1 MGCIPY
7 CAIFVSLNL
16 LKCMDLEIGYMLW
29 FYLKGGTFFIGN
41 CLHQVSQHRKALS
54 LILKGAVTMGKLKK
68 AFFSILGL
76 VLILSSFTF
85 AFGTKAAS
93 ASQKNKINS
102 IQEYQ
107 DLLLATL
114 KISNPQDEEQLD
126 DAVNQFNTKN
136 AFTEEA
142 LTKYYVETNSKTILP
157 NVENTRK
164 ELDIEKYI
172 QTNIDMGQFI
182 THKLN
187 ENISVTFT
195 NTPVYFIES
204 TTEEDTPQS
213 ASDAEITAKKYKN
226 TKTYTHSYTAKN
238 FLNMKLFTVK
248 TKGYFQYNGS
258 DVKPKLNDAWYTKG
272 FLSIWQVSNWQKSTY
287 KKGSNYA
294 EVYGR
299 GNFHFG
305 LEVNGYG
312 LIVQDQYIKV
322 YLTGNKKGSVYKKT
336 SVK

>member
-1 MGCIPY
+1 
-7 CAIFVSLNL
+7 
-16 LKCMDLEIGYMLW
+16 
-29 FYLKGGTFFIGN
+29 
-41 CLHQVSQHRKALS
+41 
-54 LILKGAVTMGKLKK
+54 MGKFKK
-68 AFFSILGL
+68 SLFSILGF

-85 AFGTKAAS
+85 VTGSKAAS
-93 ASQKNKINS
+93 ASEKNEINS

-114 KISNPQDEEQLD
+114 KISNPQDEEQLEN
-126 DAVNQFNTKN
+126 AVDQFNSKN
-136 AFTEEA
+136 VFNDKA
-142 LTKYYVETNSKTILP
+142 LTKYYVESNSKTILP
-157 NVENTRK
+157 NVDNTKK

-172 QTNIDMGQFI
+172 QSNIDIGQFT
-182 THKLN
+182 THKLS

-204 TTEEDTPQS
+204 TTEEDTPQTS
-213 ASDAEITAKKYKN
+213 SDVEIAAAKYKN

-248 TKGYFQYNGS
+248 AKGYFQYNGS

-305 LEVNGYG
+305 LEINGYG
-312 LIVQDQYIKV
+312 LVVQDQYIKV
-322 YLTGNKKGSVYKKT
+322 YLTGNKKGTVYKKT

>member
-1 MGCIPY
+1 
-7 CAIFVSLNL
+7 
-16 LKCMDLEIGYMLW
+16 
-29 FYLKGGTFFIGN
+29 
-41 CLHQVSQHRKALS
+41 
-54 LILKGAVTMGKLKK
+54 MGKFKK
-68 AFFSILGL
+68 TLFSILGF

-85 AFGTKAAS
+85 ATGSKAAS
-93 ASQKNKINS
+93 ASEKNVINS

-114 KISNPQDEEQLD
+114 KISNPQDEEQLENVVD
-126 DAVNQFNTKN
+126 QFNFKN
-136 AFTEEA
+136 AFNDKA
-142 LTKYYVETNSKTILP
+142 LTKYYVDSNSKTILP
-157 NVENTRK
+157 KVNNAK
-164 ELDIEKYI
+164 NELDIEKYI
-172 QTNIDMGQFI
+172 QSNVDIGQFT

-204 TTEEDTPQS
+204 TTEEETPQTS
-213 ASDAEITAKKYKN
+213 SDVEIAAAKYKN

-248 TKGYFQYNGS
+248 AKGYFQYNGS

-305 LEVNGYG
+305 LEINGYG
-312 LIVQDQYIKV
+312 LVVQDQYIKV
-322 YLTGNKKGSVYKKT
+322 YLTGNKKGTVNKKT

>member
-1 MGCIPY
+1 MG
-7 CAIFVSLNL
+7 F
-16 LKCMDLEIGYMLW
+16 
-29 FYLKGGTFFIGN
+29 
-41 CLHQVSQHRKALS
+41 
-54 LILKGAVTMGKLKK
+54 
-68 AFFSILGL
+68 

-85 AFGTKAAS
+85 ATGSKTAS
-93 ASQKNKINS
+93 ASEKNEINS

-107 DLLLATL
+107 DLLLVTL
-114 KISNPQDEEQLD
+114 KISNPQDEEQLEN
-126 DAVNQFNTKN
+126 AVDQFNSKN
-136 AFTEEA
+136 EFTEKA

-157 NVENTRK
+157 NVDNTKK
-164 ELDIEKYI
+164 ELDIDKYI
-172 QTNIDMGQFI
+172 QSNVDIGQFT

-204 TTEEDTPQS
+204 TTEEETPPTS
-213 ASDAEITAKKYKN
+213 SDVEIAAAKYKN

-248 TKGYFQYNGS
+248 TKGYFQYNGT
-258 DVKPKLNDAWYTKG
+258 DVKPKLNDAWYTRG

-305 LEVNGYG
+305 LEINGYG
-312 LIVQDQYIKV
+312 LVVQDQYIKV
-322 YLTGNKKGSVYKKT
+322 YLTGNKKGTVYKKT

>member
-1 MGCIPY
+1 M
-7 CAIFVSLNL
+7 
-16 LKCMDLEIGYMLW
+16 
-29 FYLKGGTFFIGN
+29 
-41 CLHQVSQHRKALS
+41 RKF
-54 LILKGAVTMGKLKK
+54 KK
-68 AFFSILGL
+68 TLFSILGF

-85 AFGTKAAS
+85 ATGSKAAS
-93 ASQKNKINS
+93 ASEKNEINS
-102 IQEYQ
+102 IKEYE

-114 KISNPQDEEQLD
+114 KFSNPKDEDQLEN
-126 DAVNQFNTKN
+126 AVNQFNSKN
-136 AFTEEA
+136 VFNNKA
-142 LTKYYVETNSKTILP
+142 LTKYYVESNSKTILP
-157 NVENTRK
+157 NVDNTKK
-164 ELDIEKYI
+164 ELDIENYI
-172 QTNIDMGQFI
+172 QSNIDIGQFT

-204 TTEEDTPQS
+204 TTEEDTPQTS
-213 ASDAEITAKKYKN
+213 SNVEIAAAKYKN

-248 TKGYFQYNGS
+248 AKGYFQYNGS

-305 LEVNGYG
+305 LEINGYG
-312 LIVQDQYIKV
+312 LVVQDQYIKV
-322 YLTGNKKGSVYKKT
+322 YLTGNKKGTVYKKT

>member
-1 MGCIPY
+1 
-7 CAIFVSLNL
+7 
-16 LKCMDLEIGYMLW
+16 
-29 FYLKGGTFFIGN
+29 
-41 CLHQVSQHRKALS
+41 
-54 LILKGAVTMGKLKK
+54 MGKFKK
-68 AFFSILGL
+68 TLFSILGF

-85 AFGTKAAS
+85 ATGSKTAS
-93 ASQKNKINS
+93 ASEKNEINS

-107 DLLLATL
+107 DLLLVTL
-114 KISNPQDEEQLD
+114 KISNPQDEEQLEN
-126 DAVNQFNTKN
+126 AVDQFNSKN
-136 AFTEEA
+136 EFTEKA

-157 NVENTRK
+157 NVDNPKK
-164 ELDIEKYI
+164 ELDIDKYI
-172 QTNIDMGQFI
+172 QSNVDIGQFT

-204 TTEEDTPQS
+204 TIEEETPPTS
-213 ASDAEITAKKYKN
+213 SDVEIAAAKYKN

-248 TKGYFQYNGS
+248 TKGYFQYNGN
-258 DVKPKLNDAWYTKG
+258 DVKPKLNDAWYTRG

-305 LEVNGYG
+305 LEINGYG
-312 LIVQDQYIKV
+312 LVVQDQYIKV
-322 YLTGNKKGSVYKKT
+322 YLTGNKKGTVYKKT

>member
-1 MGCIPY
+1 M
-7 CAIFVSLNL
+7 
-16 LKCMDLEIGYMLW
+16 
-29 FYLKGGTFFIGN
+29 
-41 CLHQVSQHRKALS
+41 RKF
-54 LILKGAVTMGKLKK
+54 KK
-68 AFFSILGL
+68 TLFSILGF

-85 AFGTKAAS
+85 ATGSKAAS
-93 ASQKNKINS
+93 ASEKNEINS
-102 IQEYQ
+102 IKEYQ

-114 KISNPQDEEQLD
+114 KFSNPKDEDQLEN
-126 DAVNQFNTKN
+126 AVNQFNSKN
-136 AFTEEA
+136 VFNNKA
-142 LTKYYVETNSKTILP
+142 LTKYYVESNSKTILP
-157 NVENTRK
+157 NVDNTKK
-164 ELDIEKYI
+164 ELDIENYI
-172 QTNIDMGQFI
+172 QSNIDIGQFA

-204 TTEEDTPQS
+204 TTEEDTPQTS
-213 ASDAEITAKKYKN
+213 SNVEIAAAKYKN

-248 TKGYFQYNGS
+248 AKGYFQYNGS

-305 LEVNGYG
+305 LEINGYG
-312 LIVQDQYIKV
+312 LVVQDQYIKV
-322 YLTGNKKGSVYKKT
+322 YLTGNKKGTVYKKT

>member
-1 MGCIPY
+1 
-7 CAIFVSLNL
+7 
-16 LKCMDLEIGYMLW
+16 
-29 FYLKGGTFFIGN
+29 
-41 CLHQVSQHRKALS
+41 
-54 LILKGAVTMGKLKK
+54 MGKFKK
-68 AFFSILGL
+68 SLFSILGF

-85 AFGTKAAS
+85 VTGSKAAS
-93 ASQKNKINS
+93 ASEKNEINS

-114 KISNPQDEEQLD
+114 KISNPQDEEQLENVVD
-126 DAVNQFNTKN
+126 QFNSKN
-136 AFTEEA
+136 VFNDKA
-142 LTKYYVETNSKTILP
+142 LTKYYVESNSKTILP
-157 NVENTRK
+157 NVDNTKK

-172 QTNIDMGQFI
+172 QSNIDIGQFT
-182 THKLN
+182 THKLS

-204 TTEEDTPQS
+204 TTEEDTPQTS
-213 ASDAEITAKKYKN
+213 SDVEIAAAKYKN

-248 TKGYFQYNGS
+248 AKGYFQYNGS

-305 LEVNGYG
+305 LEINGYG
-312 LIVQDQYIKV
+312 LVVQDQYIKV
-322 YLTGNKKGSVYKKT
+322 YLTGNKKGTVYKKT

>member
-1 MGCIPY
+1 
-7 CAIFVSLNL
+7 
-16 LKCMDLEIGYMLW
+16 
-29 FYLKGGTFFIGN
+29 
-41 CLHQVSQHRKALS
+41 
-54 LILKGAVTMGKLKK
+54 MGKFKK
-68 AFFSILGL
+68 SLFSILGF

-85 AFGTKAAS
+85 VTGSKAAS
-93 ASQKNKINS
+93 ASEKNEINS

-114 KISNPQDEEQLD
+114 KISNPQDEEQLEN
-126 DAVNQFNTKN
+126 AVDQFNSKN
-136 AFTEEA
+136 VFNDKA
-142 LTKYYVETNSKTILP
+142 LTKYYVESNRKTILP
-157 NVENTRK
+157 NVDNTKK

-172 QTNIDMGQFI
+172 QSNIDIGQFT
-182 THKLN
+182 THKLS

-204 TTEEDTPQS
+204 TTEEDTPQTS
-213 ASDAEITAKKYKN
+213 SDVEIAAAKYKN

-248 TKGYFQYNGS
+248 AKGYFQYNGS

-305 LEVNGYG
+305 LEINGYG
-312 LIVQDQYIKV
+312 LVVQDQYIKV
-322 YLTGNKKGSVYKKT
+322 YLTGNKKGTVYKKT

>member
-1 MGCIPY
+1 
-7 CAIFVSLNL
+7 
-16 LKCMDLEIGYMLW
+16 
-29 FYLKGGTFFIGN
+29 
-41 CLHQVSQHRKALS
+41 
-54 LILKGAVTMGKLKK
+54 MGKFKK
-68 AFFSILGL
+68 TLFSILGF

-85 AFGTKAAS
+85 ATGSKTAS
-93 ASQKNKINS
+93 ASEKNEINS

-107 DLLLATL
+107 DLLLVTL
-114 KISNPQDEEQLD
+114 KISNPQDEEQLEN
-126 DAVNQFNTKN
+126 AVDQFNSKN
-136 AFTEEA
+136 EFTEKA

-157 NVENTRK
+157 NVDNTKK
-164 ELDIEKYI
+164 ELDIDKYI
-172 QTNIDMGQFI
+172 PSNVGIGQFT

-204 TTEEDTPQS
+204 TTEEETPPTS
-213 ASDAEITAKKYKN
+213 SDVEIAAAKYKN

-248 TKGYFQYNGS
+248 TKGYFQYNGT
-258 DVKPKLNDAWYTKG
+258 DVKPKLNDAWYTRG

-305 LEVNGYG
+305 LEINGYG
-312 LIVQDQYIKV
+312 LVVQDQYIKV
-322 YLTGNKKGSVYKKT
+322 YLTGNKKGTVYKKT

>member
-1 MGCIPY
+1 
-7 CAIFVSLNL
+7 
-16 LKCMDLEIGYMLW
+16 
-29 FYLKGGTFFIGN
+29 
-41 CLHQVSQHRKALS
+41 
-54 LILKGAVTMGKLKK
+54 MGKFKK
-68 AFFSILGL
+68 SLFSILGF

-85 AFGTKAAS
+85 VTGSKAAS
-93 ASQKNKINS
+93 ASEKNEINS

-114 KISNPQDEEQLD
+114 KISNPQDEEQLEN
-126 DAVNQFNTKN
+126 AVDQFNSKN
-136 AFTEEA
+136 VFNDKA
-142 LTKYYVETNSKTILP
+142 LTKYYVESNSKTILP
-157 NVENTRK
+157 NVDNTKK

-172 QTNIDMGQFI
+172 QSNIDIGQFT
-182 THKLN
+182 THKLS

-204 TTEEDTPQS
+204 TAEEDTPQTS
-213 ASDAEITAKKYKN
+213 SDVEIAAAKYKN

-248 TKGYFQYNGS
+248 AKGYFQYNGS

-312 LIVQDQYIKV
+312 LVVQDQYIKV
-322 YLTGNKKGSVYKKT
+322 YLTGNKKGTVYKKT

>member
-1 MGCIPY
+1 
-7 CAIFVSLNL
+7 
-16 LKCMDLEIGYMLW
+16 
-29 FYLKGGTFFIGN
+29 
-41 CLHQVSQHRKALS
+41 
-54 LILKGAVTMGKLKK
+54 MGKFKK
-68 AFFSILGL
+68 TLFSILGF

-85 AFGTKAAS
+85 ATGSKTAS
-93 ASQKNKINS
+93 ASEKNEINS

-107 DLLLATL
+107 DLLLVTL
-114 KISNPQDEEQLD
+114 KISNPQDEEQLEN
-126 DAVNQFNTKN
+126 AVDQFNSKN
-136 AFTEEA
+136 EFTEKA

-157 NVENTRK
+157 NVDNTKK
-164 ELDIEKYI
+164 ELDIDKYI
-172 QTNIDMGQFI
+172 QSNVDIGQFT

-204 TTEEDTPQS
+204 TIEEETPPTS
-213 ASDAEITAKKYKN
+213 SDVEIAAAKYKN

-248 TKGYFQYNGS
+248 TKGYFQYNGT
-258 DVKPKLNDAWYTKG
+258 DVKPKLNDAWYTRG

-287 KKGSNYA
+287 KKESNYA

-305 LEVNGYG
+305 LEINGYG
-312 LIVQDQYIKV
+312 LVVQDQYIKV
-322 YLTGNKKGSVYKKT
+322 YLTGNKKGTVYKKT

>member
-1 MGCIPY
+1 
-7 CAIFVSLNL
+7 
-16 LKCMDLEIGYMLW
+16 
-29 FYLKGGTFFIGN
+29 
-41 CLHQVSQHRKALS
+41 
-54 LILKGAVTMGKLKK
+54 MGKFKK
-68 AFFSILGL
+68 TLFSILGF

-85 AFGTKAAS
+85 ATGSKTAS
-93 ASQKNKINS
+93 ASEKNEINS

-107 DLLLATL
+107 DLLLVTL
-114 KISNPQDEEQLD
+114 KISNPQDEEQLEN
-126 DAVNQFNTKN
+126 AVDQFNSKN
-136 AFTEEA
+136 EFTEKA

-157 NVENTRK
+157 NVDNTKK
-164 ELDIEKYI
+164 ELDIDNYI
-172 QTNIDMGQFI
+172 QSNVDIGQFT

-195 NTPVYFIES
+195 NTPAYFIES
-204 TTEEDTPQS
+204 TTEEETPPTS
-213 ASDAEITAKKYKN
+213 SDVEIAAAKYKN

-248 TKGYFQYNGS
+248 TKGYFQYNGT
-258 DVKPKLNDAWYTKG
+258 DVKPKLNDAWYTRG

-305 LEVNGYG
+305 LEINGYG
-312 LIVQDQYIKV
+312 LVVQDQYIKV
-322 YLTGNKKGSVYKKT
+322 YLTGNKKGTVYKKT

>member
-1 MGCIPY
+1 
-7 CAIFVSLNL
+7 
-16 LKCMDLEIGYMLW
+16 
-29 FYLKGGTFFIGN
+29 
-41 CLHQVSQHRKALS
+41 
-54 LILKGAVTMGKLKK
+54 MGKFKK
-68 AFFSILGL
+68 TLFSILGF

-85 AFGTKAAS
+85 ATGSKTAS
-93 ASQKNKINS
+93 ASEKNEINS

-107 DLLLATL
+107 DLLLVTL
-114 KISNPQDEEQLD
+114 KISNPQDEEQLEN
-126 DAVNQFNTKN
+126 AVDQFNSKN
-136 AFTEEA
+136 EFTEKA

-157 NVENTRK
+157 NVDNTKK
-164 ELDIEKYI
+164 ELDIDKYI
-172 QTNIDMGQFI
+172 QSNVDIGQF
-182 THKLN
+182 TTYKLN

-204 TTEEDTPQS
+204 ATEEETPPTS
-213 ASDAEITAKKYKN
+213 SDVEIAAAKYKN

-248 TKGYFQYNGS
+248 TKGYFQYNGT
-258 DVKPKLNDAWYTKG
+258 DVKPKLNDAWYTRG

-305 LEVNGYG
+305 LEINGYG
-312 LIVQDQYIKV
+312 LVVQDQYIKV
-322 YLTGNKKGSVYKKT
+322 YLTGNKKGTVYKKT

>member
-1 MGCIPY
+1 
-7 CAIFVSLNL
+7 
-16 LKCMDLEIGYMLW
+16 
-29 FYLKGGTFFIGN
+29 
-41 CLHQVSQHRKALS
+41 
-54 LILKGAVTMGKLKK
+54 MGKFKK
-68 AFFSILGL
+68 SLFSILGL

-85 AFGTKAAS
+85 VTGSKAAS
-93 ASQKNKINS
+93 ASEKNEINS

-114 KISNPQDEEQLD
+114 KISNPQDEEQLEN
-126 DAVNQFNTKN
+126 AVDQFNSKN
-136 AFTEEA
+136 VFNDKA
-142 LTKYYVETNSKTILP
+142 LTKYYVESNRKTILP
-157 NVENTRK
+157 NVDNTKK

-172 QTNIDMGQFI
+172 QSNIDIGQFT
-182 THKLN
+182 THKLS

-204 TTEEDTPQS
+204 TTEEDTPQTS
-213 ASDAEITAKKYKN
+213 SDVEIAAAKYKN

-248 TKGYFQYNGS
+248 AKGYFQYNGS

-305 LEVNGYG
+305 LEINGYG
-312 LIVQDQYIKV
+312 LVVQDQYIKV
-322 YLTGNKKGSVYKKT
+322 YLTGNKKGTVYKKT

>member
-1 MGCIPY
+1 
-7 CAIFVSLNL
+7 
-16 LKCMDLEIGYMLW
+16 
-29 FYLKGGTFFIGN
+29 
-41 CLHQVSQHRKALS
+41 
-54 LILKGAVTMGKLKK
+54 MGKFKK
-68 AFFSILGL
+68 TLFSILGF

-85 AFGTKAAS
+85 ATGSKTAS
-93 ASQKNKINS
+93 ASEKNEINS

-114 KISNPQDEEQLD
+114 KISNPQDEEQLEN
-126 DAVNQFNTKN
+126 AVDQFNSKN
-136 AFTEEA
+136 VFNDKA
-142 LTKYYVETNSKTILP
+142 LTKYYVESNSKTILP
-157 NVENTRK
+157 NVDNTKK

-172 QTNIDMGQFI
+172 QSNIDIGQFT
-182 THKLN
+182 THKLS

-204 TTEEDTPQS
+204 TTEEDTPQTS
-213 ASDAEITAKKYKN
+213 SDVEIAAAKYKN

-248 TKGYFQYNGS
+248 AKGYFQYNGS

-305 LEVNGYG
+305 LEINGYG
-312 LIVQDQYIKV
+312 LVVQDQYIKV
-322 YLTGNKKGSVYKKT
+322 YLTGNKKGTVYKKT